1 MNFNESVN
9 LANQY
14 VINENKNFVP
24 YSDNLIFLIKNIKN
38 KNIIGTLLYNNS
50 QENVDKIFND
60 LIKQII
66 GKTKKNDKVKII
78 NSEEVIVFNNLQ
90 ELSKTQYFINKSM
103 ILSLFKSKNFYCFEG
118 YSDNFFLLYKKS
130 GSKNEPSSGD
140 NNNNGLSDKSLVG
153 ANNSNKD
160 NNDETLVYF
169 PKG

>member
-1 MNFNESVN
+1 M
-9 LANQY
+9 
-14 VINENKNFVP
+14 
-24 YSDNLIFLIKNIKN
+24 
-38 KNIIGTLLYNNS
+38 
-50 QENVDKIFND
+50 
-60 LIKQII
+60 
-66 GKTKKNDKVKII
+66 KII

-140 NNNNGLSDKSLVG
+140 NNGLSGKSLGG